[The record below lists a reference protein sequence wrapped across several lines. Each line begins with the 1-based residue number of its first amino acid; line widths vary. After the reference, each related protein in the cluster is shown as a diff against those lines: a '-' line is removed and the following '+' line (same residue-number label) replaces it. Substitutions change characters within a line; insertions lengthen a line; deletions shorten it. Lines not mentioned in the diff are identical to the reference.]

1 VRTTLVVDLT
11 QDEQSIWNNI
21 RRKRRGDIRR
31 AQRLGVVIVVDT
43 EFKFWDK
50 WFESV
55 KKVRERIG
63 KPLYPWMKGK
73 KTDGILVIA
82 YLKGQVLA
90 GEWYT
95 IEGKTLRTRI
105 AASRS
110 YDTKTLAGNA
120 HALLIWETMK
130 RAKKQGLK
138 RFDFGGYD
146 PSGHYKGV
154 NEWKASFGGVRIDL

>member
-1 VRTTLVVDLT
+1 LVVDLT
-11 QDEQSIWNNI
+11 QDEETIWKNI
-21 RRKRRGDIRR
+21 RRKRRGDIMR
-31 AQRLGVVIVVDT
+31 AKKLGVIIVVDT
-43 EFKFWDK
+43 VFKFWDE
-50 WFESV
+50 WWESV
-55 KKVRERIG
+55 KKVRNRIG

-82 YLKGQVLA
+82 YLKGKVLA

-110 YDTKTLAGNA
+110 HDMKTLAGNA
-120 HALLIWETMK
+120 HALLIWEAMK
-130 RAKKQGLK
+130 RAKKQGLT

-146 PSGHYKGV
+146 STGHYKGV
-154 NEWKASFGGVRIDL
+154 NEWKASFGGDRVDIK